1 MDRRLVDALRA
12 ASDALRAA
20 AHALEEFGDERGPS
34 YREDF
39 ERRERE
45 YRGSDSDR
53 RDWGPDS
60 RSRQDDDEPR
70 EAEAHPPLPPMPPYP
85 PFPLYP
91 PFPPYPPMPPII
103 IACGC
108 AFQHGGGAWGG
119 GQGLNPGW
127 PVSHFAA
134 TPAPMQAPA
143 AAASQTAAPPV
154 VQGQTASAVPAG
166 GISFAVETSAA
177 TERSD
182 ANGEP
187 GLSS

>member
-85 PFPLYP
+85 PFP
-91 PFPPYPPMPPII
+91 PYPPMPPII

-108 AFQHGGGAWGG
+108 AFQHGGGAWGAG
-119 GQGLNPGW
+119 HGLNPGW

-134 TPAPMQAPA
+134 TPA
-143 AAASQTAAPPV
+143 AAASQTAASTV
-154 VQGQTASAVPAG
+154 AQGQTAIGVPAG
-166 GISFAVETSAA
+166 GISFAVETSA
-177 TERSD
+177 TTGRSD

-187 GLSS
+187 GPSS

>member
-70 EAEAHPPLPPMPPYP
+70 EAEGHPPLPPMPPYP
-85 PFPLYP
+85 PFPPTRRFRLIP
-91 PFPPYPPMPPII
+91 R
-103 IACGC
+103 CR
-108 AFQHGGGAWGG
+108 QSSS
-119 GQGLNPGW
+119 L
-127 PVSHFAA
+127 
-134 TPAPMQAPA
+134 A
-143 AAASQTAAPPV
+143 AARSSTALAPGA
-154 VQGQTASAVPAG
+154 QGTA
-166 GISFAVETSAA
+166 
-177 TERSD
+177 
-182 ANGEP
+182 
-187 GLSS
+187 